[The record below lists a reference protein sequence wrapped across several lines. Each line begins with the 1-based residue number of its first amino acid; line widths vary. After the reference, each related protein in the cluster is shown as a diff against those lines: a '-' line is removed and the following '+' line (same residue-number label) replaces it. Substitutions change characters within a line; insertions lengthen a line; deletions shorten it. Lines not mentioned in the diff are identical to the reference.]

1 MLLESGWVQIL
12 VCCWPY
18 CLRKLW
24 KEDLVVVWGWKVH
37 SCRTL
42 GLNPTSE
49 FPYCIET
56 SFKRFLVLLL
66 SDANIAEG
74 VQHNLGVKMALVL
87 PDRALRGVA
96 ACHIQ
101 RSPYACIS
109 HLFLLYCQLKYLLYN
124 LIHWDGGKL
133 GLYNCSCF
141 TTKSD
146 GWTLLEW

>member
-1 MLLESGWVQIL
+1 M
-12 VCCWPY
+12 
-18 CLRKLW
+18 
-24 KEDLVVVWGWKVH
+24 H

-146 GWTLLEW
+146 G

>member
-1 MLLESGWVQIL
+1 M
-12 VCCWPY
+12 
-18 CLRKLW
+18 
-24 KEDLVVVWGWKVH
+24 H

-87 PDRALRGVA
+87 PDRALKGVA
-96 ACHIQ
+96 ACDIQ

-109 HLFLLYCQLKYLLYN
+109 HLFFFSCTVSSNTCFAISFTGMVENWDCITVAALPQN
-124 LIHWDGGKL
+124 LMDEHCLNGK
-133 GLYNCSCF
+133 
-141 TTKSD
+141 
-146 GWTLLEW
+146 

>member
-1 MLLESGWVQIL
+1 M
-12 VCCWPY
+12 
-18 CLRKLW
+18 
-24 KEDLVVVWGWKVH
+24 H

-56 SFKRFLVLLL
+56 SFKCFLVLLL

-87 PDRALRGVA
+87 PDRALKGVV
-96 ACHIQ
+96 ACDIQ

-109 HLFLLYCQLKYLLYN
+109 HLFFSPVLSAQIPALQS
-124 LIHWDGGKL
+124 HSL
-133 GLYNCSCF
+133 GWWK
-141 TTKSD
+141 T
-146 GWTLLEW
+146 GIV